1 MKYKTEYKILEGD
14 AIKLANEIHE
24 AEKEGFITW
33 GNMTAVLAKSD
44 ECILYGMLMSKT
56 TPIKTLKDE

>member
-14 AIKLANEIHE
+14 AIKLANEMNK
-24 AEKEGFITW
+24 AEKEGFIIW
-33 GNMTAVLAKSD
+33 GNMTAVLAKAD
-44 ECILYGMLMSKT
+44 ECILYAVLMSKS